1 MNAGPVRPGMM
12 GLPRRSALCGPP
24 VYFLGRISASSPVS
38 YYKSAAAEFLFEVF
52 CWWWWW
58 WFAFPLRGSELEVLA
73 QPRIDSVP
81 LRVTHWFVFQFSHF
95 KFRQRIQ

>member
-1 MNAGPVRPGMM
+1 MEGLVETSPGISGHSLLGERQGAPQELHWVNVGPVRPGMM

-52 CWWWWW
+52 FLLLLVC
-58 WFAFPLRGSELEVLA
+58 
-73 QPRIDSVP
+73 
-81 LRVTHWFVFQFSHF
+81 FSL
-95 KFRQRIQ
+95 KRQ